1 MPFASTR
8 VDRSSLSEPPDQVM
22 TCPRRCPCTRA
33 RRCTANYTLAHY
45 AQLPRLYHLK
55 TAALRHAATADGEA
69 RSLPQLAEKF
79 CESHGL
85 PPSPSPRPR
94 RSAPLA
100 SVTAAT
106 SSPPTSLGRAS
117 HAHVHAHARARVHV
131 PRALLWRLIPT
142 HTNPPS
148 VLTVLVFKIRR
159 VPRRLVKR
167 RASPSRRCGH

>member
-8 VDRSSLSEPPDQVM
+8 VDRSSLSEPPDQEM
-22 TCPRRCPCTRA
+22 TCPRRCPCTCA
-33 RRCTANYTLAHY
+33 RRCTANYTLVRY
-45 AQLPRLYHLK
+45 AQLLRLYHLK
-55 TAALRHAATADGEA
+55 TAALRHAACRRRRGPIPTAIRVA
-69 RSLPQLAEKF
+69 ILQK
-79 CESHGL
+79 
-85 PPSPSPRPR
+85 PRTA
-94 RSAPLA
+94 SQSVAAAAAAPLA

-117 HAHVHAHARARVHV
+117 HAHVHAHARARAHV

-159 VPRRLVKR
+159 VPRRFVKR